1 MTELL
6 RVKLRWSG
14 FVGAPGFSVFH
25 FRDYNVGG
33 DGNPITQES
42 AAAAAGRV
50 RNFFNGTKFLF
61 PNTVTFHVENDVEV
75 IEDTTGEITGFL
87 SAGNPADV
95 IGEAGVNV
103 GYSAAVGAVI
113 NWRTNAVRRGRRVR
127 GRTFLVP
134 LSSSCYENNGSLNAS
149 CLTALNTA
157 AAGLTT
163 TTAQE
168 PELGVYARPHRTR
181 NTDGSW
187 TTVPDGEWSFAT
199 SFNVPDMTA
208 VLRSRRD

>member
-14 FVGAPGFSVFH
+14 FVGAPGYSVFH
-25 FRDYNVGG
+25 FRDFDTGGGG
-33 DGNPITQES
+33 DPTTQ
-42 AAAAAGRV
+42 AQAQAAAGRV

-61 PNTVTFHVENDVEV
+61 PNTVTFHIENDVEI
-75 IEDTTGEITGFL
+75 IEDTTGEIQGYHNVTGL
-87 SAGNPADV
+87 TDV
-95 IGEAGVNV
+95 VGEAGAST
-103 GYSAAVGAVI
+103 GYSAAVGAVV
-113 NWRTNAVRRGRRVR
+113 NWRTNAVRRGRRLR

-134 LSSSCYENNGSLNAS
+134 LSSTCYENNGSLNAS

-157 AAGLTT
+157 AAGLIA
-163 TTAQE
+163 TTASE
-168 PELGVYARPHRTR
+168 PELGVYARPHRTK

-187 TTVPDGEWSFAT
+187 TTVPDGEWADVT
-199 SFNVPDMTA
+199 AFNVPDMTA

>member
-1 MTELL
+1 M
-6 RVKLRWSG
+6 RWSG

-42 AAAAAGRV
+42 AQAAAGRV
-50 RNFFNGTKFLF
+50 RNFFNSTKNLF

-75 IEDTTGEITGFL
+75 IEDTTGEMTNILNVTGL
-87 SAGNPADV
+87 TDV
-95 IGEAGVNV
+95 VGEAGATA
-103 GYSAAVGAVI
+103 GYSAAVGAVV
-113 NWRTNAVRRGRRVR
+113 NWRTAVVRRGRRLR

-134 LSSSCYENNGSLNAS
+134 LSSTCYENNGSLNGS

-157 AAGLTT
+157 ATSLITP
-163 TTAQE
+163 TAQE

-187 TTVPDGEWSFAT
+187 TTVPDGEWAFVRSA
-199 SFNVPDMTA
+199 NIPDMTA